1 MVYKIPTEGIANSAI
16 DTSLLSSNV
25 SNALVPPK
33 GIIMFSGLES
43 EIPSGWYLCDGE
55 NGTPDLR
62 NKFIV
67 ATATID
73 ENDNKWKSD
82 IDGEAKSE
90 GGEATKLL
98 GTANLPSH
106 THTAGTLQAGGG
118 DHDHD
123 IPTVAND
130 NESSNNGYQST
141 SDNQATDLST
151 SSEGH
156 THNITGNTGDQGGAM
171 GEAFDII
178 PTFFALAFIMRA

>member
-1 MVYKIPTEGIANSAI
+1 MVYKIPTEGIANNAI
-16 DTSLLSSNV
+16 ETSLLSSNV

-33 GIIMFSGLES
+33 GIIMFSGTEN

-118 DHDHD
+118 DHSHD
-123 IPTVAND
+123 VPMVGND
-130 NESSNNGYQST
+130 NSE
-141 SDNQATDLST
+141 SDNGAQSAQAEQVTALST
-151 SSEGH
+151 SSDGH
-156 THNITGNTGDQGGAM
+156 THTISGNTGNQGGEARPRNIAM
-171 GEAFDII
+171 MYII
-178 PTFFALAFIMRA
+178 KI